1 MAHHSKNSQHNR
13 IKTKNRNK
21 MKKFSLAWKSSKQK
35 RKQRKYRYK
44 APLHIRH
51 KFIAANLSKELR
63 KRYSRRSLPLRKGD
77 TIKIMRGSFKKKTG
91 KIGAVGL
98 YNLKVFIEGIQ
109 QSKRDG
115 TKVNVPF
122 EPSNLQI
129 TELNLEDKKRMKV
142 IERKTKEKPKEKQ
155 MEEKEKEKK
164 K

>member
-1 MAHHSKNSQHNR
+1 MKQFSK
-13 IKTKNRNK
+13 
-21 MKKFSLAWKSSKQK
+21 AWKSSKQK

-51 KFIAANLSKELR
+51 KFVAANLSKELR
-63 KRYSRRSLPLRKGD
+63 KRYYRRNLPLRKGD
-77 TIKIMRGSFKKKTG
+77 SVRIMRPSFKKKTG
-91 KIGAVGL
+91 KISNVNL
-98 YNLKVFIEGIQ
+98 RNLKVFIEGIQ

-129 TELNLEDKKRMKV
+129 IELNLEDKKRMEI
-142 IERKTKEKPKEKQ
+142 IERKTKEKEEKQTKKEKQ
-155 MEEKEKEKK
+155 EKREKK

>member
-1 MAHHSKNSQHNR
+1 MKRFSK
-13 IKTKNRNK
+13 
-21 MKKFSLAWKSSKQK
+21 AWKSSKQK

-51 KFIAANLSKELR
+51 KLIAANLSKELR
-63 KRYSRRSLPLRKGD
+63 KRYDRRSLPLRKGD
-77 TIKIMRGSFKKKTG
+77 TVKVTRGSFKKKTG
-91 KIGAVGL
+91 KIGAIDL

-129 TELNLEDKKRMKV
+129 TELDLEDKKRMKV
-142 IERKTKEKPKEKQ
+142 IERKTKQTKQKPKEK
-155 MEEKEKEKK
+155 KEKK

>member
-1 MAHHSKNSQHNR
+1 
-13 IKTKNRNK
+13 
-21 MKKFSLAWKSSKQK
+21 MKKFSKAWKSSKQK

-51 KFIAANLSKELR
+51 KFVAANLSKELR
-63 KRYSRRSLPLRKGD
+63 KRYYRRNLPLRKGD
-77 TIKIMRGSFKKKTG
+77 SVRIMRGSFKKKTG
-91 KIGAVGL
+91 KISNVNL
-98 YNLKVFIEGIQ
+98 RNLKVFIEGIQ

-129 TELNLEDKKRMKV
+129 TELNLEDKKRMEI
-142 IERKTKEKPKEKQ
+142 IERKTKEKEEKQTKKEKQ
-155 MEEKEKEKK
+155 EKREKK

>member
-1 MAHHSKNSQHNR
+1 
-13 IKTKNRNK
+13 
-21 MKKFSLAWKSSKQK
+21 MKKFSKAWKSSKQK

-51 KFIAANLSKELR
+51 KFVAANLSKELR
-63 KRYSRRSLPLRKGD
+63 KRYYRRNLPLRKGD
-77 TIKIMRGSFKKKTG
+77 AVKIMRGSFKKKTG
-91 KIGAVGL
+91 KISNVNL
-98 YNLKVFIEGIQ
+98 RNLKVFIEGIQ

-129 TELNLEDKKRMKV
+129 IELNLEDKKRMEI
-142 IERKTKEKPKEKQ
+142 IERKTKKKEEKQTKKEKQ
-155 MEEKEKEKK
+155 EKQEKK

>member
-1 MAHHSKNSQHNR
+1 
-13 IKTKNRNK
+13 
-21 MKKFSLAWKSSKQK
+21 MKKFSKAWKSSKQK

-51 KFIAANLSKELR
+51 KFVAANLSKELR
-63 KRYSRRSLPLRKGD
+63 KRYYRRNLPLRKGD
-77 TIKIMRGSFKKKTG
+77 SVRIMRGSFKKKTG
-91 KIGAVGL
+91 KISNVNL
-98 YNLKVFIEGIQ
+98 RNLKVFIEGIQ

-129 TELNLEDKKRMKV
+129 IELNLEDKKRMEI
-142 IERKTKEKPKEKQ
+142 IERKTKEKEEKQTKKEKQ
-155 MEEKEKEKK
+155 EKREKQEKK

>member
-1 MAHHSKNSQHNR
+1 
-13 IKTKNRNK
+13 
-21 MKKFSLAWKSSKQK
+21 MKKFSKAWKSSKQK

-51 KFIAANLSKELR
+51 KFVTANLSKELR
-63 KRYSRRSLPLRKGD
+63 KRYFRRSLPLRKGD
-77 TIKIMRGSFKKKTG
+77 TVRIMRGSFKKKTG
-91 KIGAVGL
+91 KISDV
-98 YNLKVFIEGIQ
+98 NLLNSKVFIEGVQ

-129 TELNLEDKKRMKV
+129 TALNLEDKKRMKI
-142 IERKTKEKPKEKQ
+142 IERKTKQTK
-155 MEEKEKEKK
+155 EEKKKEKK

>member
-1 MAHHSKNSQHNR
+1 
-13 IKTKNRNK
+13 
-21 MKKFSLAWKSSKQK
+21 MKKFSKAWKSSKQK

-51 KFIAANLSKELR
+51 KFVAANLSKELR
-63 KRYSRRSLPLRKGD
+63 KRYYRRNLPLRKGD
-77 TIKIMRGSFKKKTG
+77 SVRIMRGSFKKKTG
-91 KIGAVGL
+91 KISNVNL
-98 YNLKVFIEGIQ
+98 RNLKVFIEGIQ

-129 TELNLEDKKRMKV
+129 IELNLEDKKRMEI
-142 IERKTKEKPKEKQ
+142 IERKTKEKEEKQTKKEKKEKQ
-155 MEEKEKEKK
+155 EKQEKK

>member
-1 MAHHSKNSQHNR
+1 
-13 IKTKNRNK
+13 
-21 MKKFSLAWKSSKQK
+21 MKKFSKAWKSSKQK

-51 KFIAANLSKELR
+51 KFVAANLSKELR
-63 KRYSRRSLPLRKGD
+63 KRYYRRNLPLRKGD
-77 TIKIMRGSFKKKTG
+77 AVKIMRGSFKKKTG
-91 KIGAVGL
+91 KISNVNL
-98 YNLKVFIEGIQ
+98 RNLKVFIEGIQ

-129 TELNLEDKKRMKV
+129 IELNLEDKKRMEI
-142 IERKTKEKPKEKQ
+142 IERKTKKKEEKQTKKEKKEKQ
-155 MEEKEKEKK
+155 EKQEKK